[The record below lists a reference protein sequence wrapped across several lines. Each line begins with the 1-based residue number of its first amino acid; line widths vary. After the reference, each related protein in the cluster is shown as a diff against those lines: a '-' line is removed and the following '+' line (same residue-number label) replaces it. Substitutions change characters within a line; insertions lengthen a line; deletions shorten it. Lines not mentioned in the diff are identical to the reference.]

1 MPYLPLPLPFPYTE
15 SEAFWSNCRKHELTL
30 RRCGD
35 CLAYRHPPIPVCPA
49 CQSWNWEWVK
59 VSGKGRVEAFTI
71 VTRALFPGMP
81 VPYNVARV
89 ALEEQK
95 GLLIYTNIID
105 CPAEDI
111 SVDMPVEVVFEDV
124 SPDFTLFY
132 FKKA

>member
-1 MPYLPLPLPFPYTE
+1 
-15 SEAFWSNCRKHELTL
+15 
-30 RRCGD
+30 
-35 CLAYRHPPIPVCPA
+35 
-49 CQSWNWEWVK
+49 VK

-124 SPDFTLFY
+124 SPDFTFFY